1 MVLGIFKKTFKGL
14 EKTRKKVANAF
25 SSISNKSYLDES
37 DIELLEDCLS
47 QADISYPIIENVIE
61 ALKVKDSSSINWKD
75 RAYKVLLSKL
85 AINHTADEIKKVVIL
100 VGINGSGKTTSAAK
114 LAQHYISNGEDVCLV
129 AGDTY
134 RAAAVEQIETW
145 SDRLNVRLV
154 QNPNT
159 TDPASVAFD
168 GVESGMSRGERV
180 IVDTAGRLH
189 TSTNLMNEL
198 EKIHRVVS
206 KVTDQITTL
215 MVIDGNIGKNSLM
228 QIEHFNKYLN
238 IDGII
243 ITKLDGTAK
252 GGVALTAISEY
263 SIPVYFIGVGEG
275 SDDLIP
281 FTPDDYLKS
290 ILGDDGE

>member
-1 MVLGIFKKTFKGL
+1 MLGIFKKTFKGL

-25 SSISNKSYLDES
+25 SLISNKSYLDES

-47 QADISYPIIENVIE
+47 QADISYPIIENVVD
-61 ALKVKDSSSINWKD
+61 ALKVKDTSSIDWKD
-75 RAYKVLLSKL
+75 RAHKVLLSKL
-85 AINHTADEIKKVVIL
+85 ATSQNADNIKKVIIL

-114 LAQHYISNGEDVCLV
+114 LAQHYSSNGEKVCLV

-198 EKIHRVVS
+198 EKIHRVIS

-228 QIEHFNKYLN
+228 QLEHFNKFLN

-263 SIPVYFIGVGEG
+263 NIPVYFIGVGEG

-281 FTPDDYLKS
+281 FIPDDYLKS
-290 ILGDDGE
+290 ILGDEGE

>member
-1 MVLGIFKKTFKGL
+1 MMVVFVFPTPDYIRLGSYVVSVLFFIISSYYYYQNFKISFKRINDARNFKKTFKGL

-25 SSISNKSYLDES
+25 SLISNKSYLDES

-47 QADISYPIIENVIE
+47 QADISYPIIENVVD

-75 RAYKVLLSKL
+75 RAHKVLLSKL
-85 AINHTADEIKKVVIL
+85 AISQSADDIKKVIIL

-114 LAQHYISNGEDVCLV
+114 LAQYYSANGEKVCLV

-168 GVESGMSRGERV
+168 GVESGMSRGEGLLW
-180 IVDTAGRLH
+180 ILQEDFIL
-189 TSTNLMNEL
+189 
-198 EKIHRVVS
+198 
-206 KVTDQITTL
+206 QQTL
-215 MVIDGNIGKNSLM
+215 
-228 QIEHFNKYLN
+228 
-238 IDGII
+238 
-243 ITKLDGTAK
+243 
-252 GGVALTAISEY
+252 
-263 SIPVYFIGVGEG
+263 
-275 SDDLIP
+275 
-281 FTPDDYLKS
+281 
-290 ILGDDGE
+290 

>member
-1 MVLGIFKKTFKGL
+1 MLGIFKKTFKGL

-25 SSISNKSYLDES
+25 SLISNKSYLDES

-47 QADISYPIIENVIE
+47 QADISYPIIENVID

-75 RAYKVLLSKL
+75 RAHKVLLSKL
-85 AINHTADEIKKVVIL
+85 VINQNADDIKKVIIL

-114 LAQHYISNGEDVCLV
+114 LAQYYSSNGEKVCLV

-145 SDRLNVRLV
+145 SERLNVRLV

-198 EKIHRVVS
+198 EKIHRVIS

-228 QIEHFNKYLN
+228 QLEHFNKYLN

-263 SIPVYFIGVGEG
+263 NIPVYYIGVGEG

-281 FTPDDYLKS
+281 FIPEDYLKS